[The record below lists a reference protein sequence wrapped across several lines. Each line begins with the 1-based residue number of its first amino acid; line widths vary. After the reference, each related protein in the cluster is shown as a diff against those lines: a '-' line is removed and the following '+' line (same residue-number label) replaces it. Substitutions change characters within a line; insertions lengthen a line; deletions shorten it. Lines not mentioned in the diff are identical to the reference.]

1 MGVTVRFLYTSLLV
15 VMLFPVYASAATLN
29 ILDGQLM
36 GANGVDVGG
45 QLYNVEF
52 MDGKCLL
59 LFAGCDP
66 TTEAGAQ
73 GFAFNQGGAIAAS
86 TALNEQ
92 VFNDSHLG
100 LFDSNPQLV
109 NGIETTIAFVLTPW
123 NASYP
128 DIRTSFAI
136 NNIGLGGKSVGF
148 QFIINF
154 QTDTTNDPS
163 RTWAIW
169 TPVPIS
175 TVPLP
180 AALPLFGTG
189 LLGLIG
195 LARRK
200 KTLKIKKGAVT

>member
-136 NNIGLGGKSVGF
+136 NNIGLGG
-148 QFIINF
+148 I
-154 QTDTTNDPS
+154 P
-163 RTWAIW
+163 
-169 TPVPIS
+169 
-175 TVPLP
+175 
-180 AALPLFGTG
+180 
-189 LLGLIG
+189 
-195 LARRK
+195 
-200 KTLKIKKGAVT
+200 